1 MSNLQLRILS
11 AIVLVPVVI
20 GAIVIGG
27 KVFAFFVVALWLLSL
42 YEWTRLSLKTP
53 AKIKALLFGFFYLTI
68 YFYQF
73 AFLRHYFESG
83 LYLVITMLLVIW
95 AADTGAYFVGRKF
108 GKHKMAP
115 TISPNKSWEGM
126 VGGMISSAVVLTVL
140 ILIAPLVKDY
150 IYNDFSQLY
159 VPEYPAN
166 SGGLTVNMV
175 TATSTS
181 PGLIKLV
188 LAGAAFAYIG
198 QMGDLL
204 ESFLK
209 RKAGVKDSGNLIPG
223 HGGILDRVDSLL
235 MVSPFFVVFAF
246 YVL

>member
-11 AIVLVPVVI
+11 AIVLIPVVI
-20 GAIVIGG
+20 GAIVMGGYIFECFVIGI
-27 KVFAFFVVALWLLSL
+27 WLLSL

-53 AKIKALLFGFFYLTI
+53 AKIKASLFGFFYLTI
-68 YFYQF
+68 CFYQF
-73 AFLRHYFESG
+73 AFLRQYFESG

-126 VGGMISSAVVLTVL
+126 FGGMISSAVVLTVL
-140 ILIAPLVKDY
+140 ILIGPLVKDY
-150 IYNDFSQLY
+150 IYNDFSQPY

-166 SGGLTVNMV
+166 SGGLAVNMV

-181 PGLIKLV
+181 SGLIKLV